1 MSFGPPVCTPRLRLI
16 TEQASQGGSNPS
28 VRHSYR
34 LEDDVKDGVHPTLRL
49 GVHDEPCDRVVF
61 ATADL
66 VAGEF
71 RCPTSYPGFATA
83 GRIHHYVVAFP
94 RSSVWIERE
103 NTPRFVADPGFA
115 TIYNPGDPY
124 ARYPIAAEGDHSDWL
139 GISEP
144 LARDIVRR
152 FSPGDAEHPEP
163 LRHVRAAVSSDV
175 YLAQRLLFS
184 RLSHLDA
191 DRMDI
196 EERAIAIVARVVESA
211 YRPDNHIQAVA
222 TPRRGRA
229 RRHLVESAKAA
240 ILSQLFENSSVCD
253 VARGIEVSPFHL
265 CRSFR
270 AETGMTLH
278 AYRRDIRLRTTLG
291 LTEAYRGN
299 LSALAVRAGFYSHS
313 HFTTA
318 FRRAFGVSPS
328 VEPRLS

>member
-1 MSFGPPVCTPRLRLI
+1 MRKRGET
-16 TEQASQGGSNPS
+16 G
-28 VRHSYR
+28 
-34 LEDDVKDGVHPTLRL
+34 TLRS
-49 GVHDEPCDRVVF
+49 GVADEPCDRVVF
-61 ATADL
+61 ATADV

-71 RCPTSYPGFATA
+71 RCPTSYPGFANA

-103 NTPRFVADPGFA
+103 STPRFVADPGFA

-124 ARYPIAAEGDHSDWL
+124 ARYPISPEGDLSDWL
-139 GISEP
+139 GVSEH
-144 LARDIVRR
+144 LARDIVSR
-152 FSPGDAEHPEP
+152 FSEPDADHPEP
-163 LRHVRAAVSSDV
+163 FRHVRAAVDNDV
-175 YLAQRLLFS
+175 YLAQRGLFS
-184 RLSHLDA
+184 RLSQPVV

-196 EERAIAIVARVVESA
+196 EERAIAIVSRVMQSA
-211 YRPDNHIQAVA
+211 YGPAAAKPVT

-229 RRHLVESAKAA
+229 RRQLVEAAKAA
-240 ILSQLFENSSVCD
+240 ILSQLFENSSLCE

-278 AYRRDIRLRTTLG
+278 AYRRAIRLRTALG

-299 LSALAVRAGFYSHS
+299 LSALALRAGFYSHS

-318 FRRAFGVSPS
+318 FRHAFGVSPS
-328 VEPRLS
+328 IEPRLS